1 MPGKWS
7 VNLPRV
13 RHRNRRSLGSHL
25 RLFWARVSRK
35 TAFFL
40 VPSETERDSRQVTM
54 NHKKLLWAAAAPLL
68 LASVVHGQQ
77 YSHDISLTG
86 LGNGSPGKPFGIA
99 YEPAQD
105 LIYVPLA
112 GVGGWPGAPN
122 NVVAVID
129 PLTDSVVQTIDCG
142 LYPEVVAFSYN
153 AAGQLAFG
161 AVTNS
166 TDGSVSIWD
175 ESLQVV
181 ATVVLPDPLGFGSC
195 YPYGIA
201 AAEDGSKFWV
211 STVDGS
217 GEIYAIDVTTMAL
230 DPAAGFTTV
239 FASGSKL
246 LVAGGKLF
254 VGTTRYNT
262 TWSDSEAGLAVID
275 IASGQITETLITAEG
290 SGSFPGTQDL
300 QLLADGRIAASGLF
314 FDGYTYVF
322 SADGILDR
330 TFNQISGAGAHGL
343 ALSPA
348 GDVLVCCDLPSN
360 KVVFLDLQ
368 NHVQIS
374 SINLGSVGL
383 GYSQP
388 NDAVFAH
395 GKLYVTSQGTEEV
408 VVFDQL
414 PDPAPGPGYH
424 GELVVDQTTPLPGE
438 TITATVTGPGMVAL
452 ASAREGSAGTLKG
465 INLEI
470 GPGAVLHGMGNGVF
484 SKQANIPNLPAM
496 RGLHFWL
503 QGGVSVN
510 LFTKLTAPKVIIVQ

>member
-1 MPGKWS
+1 
-7 VNLPRV
+7 
-13 RHRNRRSLGSHL
+13 
-25 RLFWARVSRK
+25 
-35 TAFFL
+35 
-40 VPSETERDSRQVTM
+40 M
-54 NHKKLLWAAAAPLL
+54 NHKKLLWAVAAPLL
-68 LASVVHGQQ
+68 LATVAHAQQ

-99 YEPAQD
+99 YEPTQD

-129 PLTDSVVQTIDCG
+129 PLTDSVVQTIPCG
-142 LYPEVVAFSYN
+142 LYPEVVAFSYDSS
-153 AAGQLAFG
+153 GQLQFG

-175 ESLQVV
+175 ASLNVM
-181 ATVVLPDPLGFGSC
+181 ATVVLPDPFGFGTS

-201 AAEDGSKFWV
+201 ASEDGRKLWV

-217 GEIYAIDVTTMAL
+217 GEIYAIDLTTMAL
-230 DPAAGFTTV
+230 DPAAGFTTP

-246 LVAGGKLF
+246 LASDGKLF
-254 VGTTRYNT
+254 AGTTRYNA
-262 TWSDSEAGLAVID
+262 TWTDSEAGLVVID

-330 TFNQISGAGAHGL
+330 TFSQDSGAGAHGL

-368 NHVQIS
+368 NHVQIA
-374 SINLGSVGL
+374 SINLASVGL

-414 PDPAPGPGYH
+414 PDPAPGPGYY
-424 GELVVDQTTPLPGE
+424 GELVVDNATPLPGE
-438 TITATVTGPGMVAL
+438 TITATVTGSGTVAL
-452 ASAREGSAGTLKG
+452 ASAREGLASTFQGNT
-465 INLEI
+465 LEI
-470 GPGAVLHGMGNGVF
+470 GPSAVLQGTGIGVF
-484 SKQANIPNLPAM
+484 SKQATIPNLPSM
-496 RGLHFWL
+496 RGLHIWL

-510 LFTKLTAPKVIIVQ
+510 LTTELTAPKVIIVQ